1 MVPAQN
7 APQEHTPRQ
16 EPLRLVRPVRQ
27 EHIPRRGLQF
37 VQNVLQGNMLLAQ
50 EILPVRH
57 AQEDKLQALE
67 HQAAKRL
74 FPALPD
80 ITTTT
85 ALAQNAPQERTPQRE
100 LRPAQGVR
108 RELMPATELRPAQ
121 GVRREL
127 MPATELRLAQNAAQG
142 RTPQR
147 EPRPAQHVPQELI
160 RRKELPLIQDV
171 PQERMLPEQ
180 ETRPVRHALTDIFP
194 KKGRLLVIPDRLS
207 LFLARTDRLSPAAA
221 VFIKGGTY
229 HEKIPGIL
237 IYPVLRG
244 FFHDK
249 RGNCIS

>member
-85 ALAQNAPQERTPQRE
+85 ALAQNAPQERTPQR
-100 LRPAQGVR
+100 
-108 RELMPATELRPAQ
+108 ELRPAQ